1 MLPALVELLCQTLH
15 LQGFR
20 GAPPLDKKAKLV
32 TLGQTSSYIPSQWLA
47 HGWEC
52 DLVHPETSMGTI
64 QKDCSAG
71 PPDEG
76 VKLRQL

>member
-1 MLPALVELLCQTLH
+1 MELLCQTLH

-52 DLVHPETSMGTI
+52 DLVHPEKERI
-64 QKDCSAG
+64 
-71 PPDEG
+71 
-76 VKLRQL
+76 LRLQWELSKKTVQLDLQMKE